1 MGEPASGKSWPN
13 MCLLQK
19 PSQPSLKLIS
29 HQWESPDFLVSPC
42 WFPSCSAACWWYRKA
57 AVPKPF
63 SLVTPHRRLGKLLCG
78 KADRQTPS
86 ATGSRCPAEM
96 GSMFHTPKVKNA
108 LKCLAEIFFFFNNPP
123 FFSIGS
129 RLGWKETSRKHRLAM
144 CSLLVIFLYVLCST
158 ISYLPFST
166 TFLSRLSCPLFSVH
180 LLFCWQT
187 PCVQGF
193 SFISLSFKGSV

>member
-1 MGEPASGKSWPN
+1 MFSRYWALQQKCHPRLIFKPFFIESTHIRHRYLTVTAEMGEPASGKSWPN

-108 LKCLAEIFFFFNNPP
+108 LKCLAKIFFFFNNPP
-123 FFSIGS
+123 FF
-129 RLGWKETSRKHRLAM
+129 
-144 CSLLVIFLYVLCST
+144 
-158 ISYLPFST
+158 P
-166 TFLSRLSCPLFSVH
+166 
-180 LLFCWQT
+180 
-187 PCVQGF
+187 
-193 SFISLSFKGSV
+193 